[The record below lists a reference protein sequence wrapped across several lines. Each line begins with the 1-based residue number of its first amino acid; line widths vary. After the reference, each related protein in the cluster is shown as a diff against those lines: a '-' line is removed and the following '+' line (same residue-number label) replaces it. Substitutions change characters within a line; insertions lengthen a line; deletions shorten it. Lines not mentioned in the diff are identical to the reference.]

1 MLTENTS
8 IVRARD
14 VMHKGIVS
22 IDGMA
27 TAKDAAAKMRSEKV
41 ASLLVNKR
49 HPDDAWG
56 ILVVQDF
63 IKGVLMAGRSS
74 VEVNVYEIMT
84 KPIITV
90 PAEMDIRYVAR
101 LIYRAGIRRAPVEE
115 CGELIGMIS
124 LSSLILDNELF

>member
-63 IKGVLMAGRSS
+63 IKGVIMAGRSPD
-74 VEVNVYEIMT
+74 EVNVYENLLLFDDHLF
-84 KPIITV
+84 PEII
-90 PAEMDIRYVAR
+90 
-101 LIYRAGIRRAPVEE
+101 
-115 CGELIGMIS
+115 
-124 LSSLILDNELF
+124 

>member
-56 ILVVQDF
+56 FWLFRIL
-63 IKGVLMAGRSS
+63 
-74 VEVNVYEIMT
+74 
-84 KPIITV
+84 
-90 PAEMDIRYVAR
+90 
-101 LIYRAGIRRAPVEE
+101 
-115 CGELIGMIS
+115 
-124 LSSLILDNELF
+124 

>member
-1 MLTENTS
+1 MVLDNKLIT
-8 IVRARD
+8 RARD
-14 VMHKGIVS
+14 VMKNGIVS

-27 TAKDAAAKMRSEKV
+27 TAREAAAKMRSEKV
-41 ASLLVNKR
+41 ASLLVQKR

-56 ILVVQDF
+56 IVVIQDF
-63 IKGVLMAGRSS
+63 IKGVIMAGRSPA
-74 VEVNVYEIMT
+74 EVNVYEIMT

-90 PAEMDIRYVAR
+90 PADMDIRYVAR

-124 LSSLILDNELF
+124 LSSLILGNELF